1 MIKLMLAHNYT
12 DQDVIEWW
20 MSEKLDG
27 IRAYWDGSKFYTRT
41 GKEITPP
48 KDFLSGMPNDVVLD
62 GELCCGRGKFSETS
76 SIVRKTKDVEK
87 YKDDWLNKI
96 TYYVFDTPND
106 KPFEVRQAQLLKKI
120 GNRYRNIEVVKQTK
134 IYKNTNIQHELKK
147 ITNLGGEGLMLRKY
161 DSMYEGKRS
170 KSLLKVKEFHD
181 MEVKIVGY
189 KDGTGKYK
197 GVLGSFE
204 CETKEGKRF
213 NCGSGLS
220 DGERERPPRVGKFI
234 TVKYFELSKDG
245 VPRFPVFLRIAE
257 RQCFG

>member
-1 MIKLMLAHNYT
+1 MLAHNYT

-48 KDFLSGMPNDVVLD
+48 KDFLSGMPDDVVLD

-106 KPFEVRQAQLLKKI
+106 NPFEVRQAQLLKKI

-147 ITNLGGEGLMLRKY
+147 ITNLGGEG
-161 DSMYEGKRS
+161 
-170 KSLLKVKEFHD
+170 
-181 MEVKIVGY
+181 
-189 KDGTGKYK
+189 
-197 GVLGSFE
+197 
-204 CETKEGKRF
+204 
-213 NCGSGLS
+213 
-220 DGERERPPRVGKFI
+220 
-234 TVKYFELSKDG
+234 
-245 VPRFPVFLRIAE
+245 
-257 RQCFG
+257 